1 MPIPRGR
8 PERRKTLFRSRAA
21 TSATSTG
28 TLICVRPRRTA
39 AIGFAVTLALAAC
52 GGSDEP
58 TLDAGAGDATP
69 APAESGPDAA
79 TEAAQP
85 PVGPSSGLTIADID
99 VPDVEVMSV
108 PSGEAVNVA
117 EIALGQDTLFW
128 FYAPH

>member
-1 MPIPRGR
+1 MIP
-8 PERRKTLFRSRAA
+8 
-21 TSATSTG
+21 
-28 TLICVRPRRTA
+28 VRPGRIA
-39 AIGFAVTLALAAC
+39 AIGFATTLALAAC

-58 TLDAGAGDATP
+58 SLDAGVGDTSTSTQSSP
-69 APAESGPDAA
+69 AAPSGSGVD
-79 TEAAQP
+79 

-108 PSGEAVNVA
+108 PSGDPVNVA